1 MSNEHFRRFA
11 TLSFS
16 VTLALVGVAALLW
29 LWGGLPQV
37 AYAQG
42 GTGTIHV
49 NIGTGT
55 DSSGCGSLG
64 SPCRTIKYA
73 VEAEAQAGDVVVVA
87 PGTYTETIYMKAGV
101 VISGSGASVTF
112 IDGQGVR
119 GPMVTADGAT
129 ITSNAVLRGFTVQGG
144 TGPGGGGG
152 LYIGS
157 GASPLIESCVI
168 SGNIGSNGTGGGV
181 LVTYSSPTLRNNI
194 IFGNVGRRLML
205 VPGGGIYI
213 EGGSP
218 VIESNTIYSNTA
230 GTFGGG
236 IYVAD
241 STAMVRNNTIHSNVA
256 GSHGGGIYNYNNSP
270 TVQNNIIFG
279 NKTGSGA
286 VGGGIYIYTG
296 TATLQNNTIY
306 SNTADGGVGGG
317 VYIANGSPVINNT
330 IIVSNTARWNGGG
343 IYKGNGLPSLDYND
357 VWGNA
362 PNNYYGVTAGTHSI
376 SADPLFVDAA
386 NSDFHLDD
394 GSPCIDAGTNANCP
408 STDIGGVPRPVD
420 GNGDSTAT
428 CDIGAYEY
436 AGVCAAPLTIAC
448 GQQVNGDTSV
458 YSNNHDTYSCES
470 WPGDESGP
478 ETIYTFALGGSGSY
492 TVSVE
497 LSNLLVDLDVFLLS
511 HCSTGQCLTAGSYHD
526 AAFTIADVPAG
537 TYYIAVDGYNGME
550 GSYTLSLTCTGG
562 SNPTYLPI
570 ILKNH

>member
-1 MSNEHFRRFA
+1 MMSNEHFRRLA

-16 VTLALVGVAALLW
+16 VTLALAGVAALLW

-73 VEAEAQAGDVVVVA
+73 VETEAQAGDVVVVA
-87 PGTYTETIYMKAGV
+87 PGTYTETFYMEAGV

-119 GPMVTADGAT
+119 GPMVSAWGPTFAN
-129 ITSNAVLRGFTVQGG
+129 SAVLRGFTIQGG
-144 TGPGGGGG
+144 TSSLSGGG
-152 LYIGS
+152 LHIDTG
-157 GASPLIESCVI
+157 PVIIEDCVI
-168 SGNIGSNGTGGGV
+168 RGNVTTGSSGGGIWLGKSATV
-181 LVTYSSPTLRNNI
+181 RNNI
-194 IFGNVGRRLML
+194 IFDNETSFN
-205 VPGGGIYI
+205 GGGVYV
-213 EGGSP
+213 GAGSP
-218 VIESNTIYSNTA
+218 VIENNTIYSNTA
-230 GTFGGG
+230 SGRGGG
-236 IYVAD
+236 IFHGGLG
-241 STAMVRNNTIHSNVA
+241 MVQNNTIYSNTA
-256 GSHGGGIYNYNNSP
+256 NFDGGGLGFAGSP
-270 TVQNNIIFG
+270 TVQNNTIYH
-279 NKTGSGA
+279 NAAPSGD
-286 VGGGIYIYTG
+286 GGGVYIWSG
-296 TATLQNNTIY
+296 SPTLQNNTIY
-306 SNTADGGVGGG
+306 SNTAGWGGG
-317 VYIANGSPVINNT
+317 IYIHQGGSPVISNT
-330 IIVSNTARWNGGG
+330 IVVNNYAAYDYGG
-343 IYKGNGLPSLDYND
+343 IYGYSGSTPSLDYND
-357 VWGNA
+357 VWDNTPA
-362 PNNYYGVTAGTHSI
+362 DYYGVTAGTHSI

-386 NSDFHLDD
+386 NNDFRLDD
-394 GSPCIDAGTNANCP
+394 GSPCIDTGTNTNCP
-408 STDIGGVPRPVD
+408 GTDIRGVPRPVD

-478 ETIYTFALGGSGSY
+478 ETMYAFALGGSGSY
-492 TVSVE
+492 TVTVE
-497 LSNLLVDLDVFLLS
+497 LSNLWGVDLDVFLLS
-511 HCSTGQCLTAGSYHD
+511 HCSTGQCLTADSYHD

-537 TYYIAVDGYNGME
+537 TYYIAVDGYNGVE
-550 GSYTLSLTCTGG
+550 GSYTLNLTCTGG

-570 ILKNH
+570 ILKDH